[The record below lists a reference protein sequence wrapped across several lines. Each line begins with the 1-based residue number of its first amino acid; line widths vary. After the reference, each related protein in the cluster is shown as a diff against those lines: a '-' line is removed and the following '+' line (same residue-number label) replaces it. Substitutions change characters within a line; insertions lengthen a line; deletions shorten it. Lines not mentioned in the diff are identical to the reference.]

1 MSVLCLKICVSID
14 STTRINKDKL
24 ATASVSDVI
33 SDLSDLPTKFGD
45 EGTADGRDVIKVN
58 TPTGTN
64 VSGGDGPKKANKS
77 HQHGGGGAG
86 SFDQFNFDSD
96 EEHYDDDD
104 EDDGEF
110 LLSEHFP
117 EKDDSD
123 DSEYK
128 SADYGD
134 ESELGPTL
142 DNFGAKL
149 DGNSNEL
156 PLFLSEPQST
166 YVIRSRPAVLKC
178 KAAHALQVRFIFFGE
193 KICLTLG

>member
-1 MSVLCLKICVSID
+1 MSVLCLTTTCKICFSID
-14 STTRINKDKL
+14 STTRINKEKL
-24 ATASVSDVI
+24 HLSSVSDVI
-33 SDLSDLPTKFGD
+33 TDLSDLPTKFGD
-45 EGTADGRDVIKVN
+45 EGNANSKDVIKVN
-58 TPTGTN
+58 TPTGIDSSSSSN
-64 VSGGDGPKKANKS
+64 DNSKKMNKNHS
-77 HQHGGGGAG
+77 QHH
-86 SFDQFNFDSD
+86 STFDQFNFDSE

-104 EDDGEF
+104 ESDDIDDGDF

-117 EKDDSD
+117 EKEDTD

-142 DNFGAKL
+142 DNFDAKL

-166 YVIRSRPAVLKC
+166 YVIRSRPAILKC
-178 KAAHALQVRFIFFGE
+178 KAAHALKVN
-193 KICLTLG
+193 

>member
-24 ATASVSDVI
+24 PTASVSDVI
-33 SDLSDLPTKFGD
+33 SDLSELPTKFGD
-45 EGTADGRDVIKVN
+45 EGITDGGRDVIKSVN
-58 TPTGTN
+58 TPTGAIAP
-64 VSGGDGPKKANKS
+64 GGDGTKKGNKS
-77 HQHGGGGAG
+77 HG
-86 SFDQFNFDSD
+86 SGTFDQFNFDSE
-96 EEHYDDDD
+96 EEHYDDED

-110 LLSEHFP
+110 LLTGHFP

-149 DGNSNEL
+149 DGSSNEL

-178 KAAHALQVRFIFFGE
+178 KAAHALQVIFS
-193 KICLTLG
+193 IY